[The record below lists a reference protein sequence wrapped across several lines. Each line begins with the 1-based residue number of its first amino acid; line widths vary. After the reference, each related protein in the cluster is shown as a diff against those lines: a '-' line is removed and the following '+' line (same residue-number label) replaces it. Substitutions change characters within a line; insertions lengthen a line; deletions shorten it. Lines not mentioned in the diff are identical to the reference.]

1 MRKSRFSDE
10 QMVRII
16 READKGSI
24 AEVAKKHG
32 VSDQT
37 IYLWRRRFGTMGVDD
52 AKRLKSRNRP
62 ADCSPSEPGRAFT
75 GRVVARRAR
84 QFGAASGVD
93 QTSGRSSSMRAIG
106 QPVWSF
112 AITSVR

>member
-1 MRKSRFSDE
+1 MRRCGFSDE

-37 IYLWRRRFGTMGVDD
+37 IYLWRKRFGTMGVDD
-52 AKRLKSRNRP
+52 AKRLKTLEQEN
-62 ADCSPSEPGRAFT
+62 AKLKKLL
-75 GRVVARRAR
+75 
-84 QFGAASGVD
+84 VD
-93 QTSGRSSSMRAIG
+93 RLLDIEVLKDINSKK
-106 QPVWSF
+106 W
-112 AITSVR
+112 